1 MTLDDLERQNMGF
14 YGFFGDFALQHKFIS
29 FTRRR
34 HGTTIISSSPWL

>member
-14 YGFFGDFALQHKFIS
+14 YGFFGDFRLWHKSVS

-34 HGTTIISSSPWL
+34 HGTIIMCTLAWL